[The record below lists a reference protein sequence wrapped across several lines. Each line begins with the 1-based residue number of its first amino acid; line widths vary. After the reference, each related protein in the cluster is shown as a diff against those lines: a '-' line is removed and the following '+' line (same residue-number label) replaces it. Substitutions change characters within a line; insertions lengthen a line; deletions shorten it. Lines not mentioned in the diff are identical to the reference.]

1 MRRLTLSFAAALIAA
16 AAVAQS
22 VPELFQKVKDQ
33 VKAGSWHEA
42 LVTMDALEAEAGK
55 PDNRKLQAQLE
66 APIAFYRG
74 VCEAN
79 LDQVDDASADLET
92 FLRLQPNATI
102 DEAAYSKKAVAA
114 FEEARR
120 VMAGPKPSLPRAYLA
135 FQPPAVAPEPVTAAW
150 GEGPVSWLM
159 SDGEKKEWSKL
170 KTDPERAAFVE
181 KFWLARDSGDDH
193 SFRATFEKR
202 VAFSDADFP
211 QDDKTS
217 KRGSMTDRGMVFILL
232 GPPTFARRSDVA
244 HPSAS
249 IADKHAVL
257 TSSGAATGDV
267 EVWKYRKG
275 QLPKGTSYSKL
286 IVEFVT
292 WRGSTSNVLQRDADV
307 LATLSAAKKKPA

>member
-1 MRRLTLSFAAALIAA
+1 MRRFSIAI
-16 AAVAQS
+16 AVSVVARLAGAQS
-22 VPELFQKVKDQ
+22 VPELFQKAKEQ
-33 VKAGSWHEA
+33 VKAGAWHEA
-42 LVTMDALEAEAGK
+42 LVTMDALDTEAAL
-55 PDNRKLQAQLE
+55 PANQKLQSQLE
-66 APIAFYRG
+66 GPLAFYRG

-79 LDQVDDASADLET
+79 LDQVDEASADLET

-150 GEGPVSWLM
+150 AEGPVSWLM

-181 KFWLARDSGDDH
+181 KFWLARDSEDDH

-211 QDDKTS
+211 QDDKTR

-232 GPPTFARRSDVA
+232 GPPTFARRSDIQ

-257 TSSGAATGDV
+257 TSSGAAMGDV
-267 EVWKYRKG
+267 EVWWYRKG

-307 LATLSAAKKKPA
+307 LATLSAARKPA